1 MTYHCGITSP
11 GKRWEPSYLALFKV
25 RLDRTSEKN
34 SVRNT
39 PAQVGGWSK
48 WLNTIGLSSFNR
60 WNSLMHQTLPAGIA
74 RKKDPGV
81 LSIKKLIDTFRSSRR
96 HCKEQRRSV
105 VRRGVQRYPPV
116 SLLLGSLLFGE
127 QLADRPAPRSL
138 QEALGGLGR
147 DSSSRRW
154 EARSGGRGWG
164 REGARSWS
172 AFAFYLRETCL
183 GFPGGSYLRLFLT
196 AFAVRRK
203 RCGNIL
209 EKWLLVSCVPFLL
222 HLKHGDRE

>member
-60 WNSLMHQTLPAGIA
+60 CNSLMHQTLPAGIA

-127 QLADRPAPRSL
+127 QRRNGSWQTGQRRAPCRRHW
-138 QEALGGLGR
+138 EDWAGIAL
-147 DSSSRRW
+147 
-154 EARSGGRGWG
+154 
-164 REGARSWS
+164 
-172 AFAFYLRETCL
+172 
-183 GFPGGSYLRLFLT
+183 PGGGKHVVEEGDGEGRVLAAGQRLLFT
-196 AFAVRRK
+196 F
-203 RCGNIL
+203 
-209 EKWLLVSCVPFLL
+209 EKLV
-222 HLKHGDRE
+222 